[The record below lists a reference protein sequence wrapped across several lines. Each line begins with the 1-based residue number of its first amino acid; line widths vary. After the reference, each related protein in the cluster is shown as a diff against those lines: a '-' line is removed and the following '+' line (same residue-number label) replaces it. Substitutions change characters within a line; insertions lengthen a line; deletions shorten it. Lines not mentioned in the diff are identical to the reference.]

1 MTFFLNNFQVSAAK
15 KVIVP
20 HIPNAKKA
28 SSSSSSSSAEPKA
41 IESPADPQIRKC
53 YQEAGKLVD
62 QAVKFAVSKAVDS
75 ANIYEVCVAVD
86 AEMSR
91 LSSTVPN
98 AGIAFPCAI
107 SPNDIICHFSPT
119 SKDPEAQT
127 ASLKKGDLV
136 KIELGMHV
144 QNCPAFACVSFIVG
158 ASAAEE
164 EVKDKLIKA
173 AWKAAEATLKA
184 LKPGRD
190 CLSIT
195 DELANI
201 PGEFGVN
208 YTQGLMT
215 HVVGKN
221 NLAGDKGIVY
231 RPTADQ
237 RRAAEQHPTAVEAN
251 EVYLIDV
258 VVSSGVHAVARPTAV
273 RTSIFK
279 KSGNVQ
285 SLRLKTSR
293 QFLNDVSNRHGLMA
307 FSMREFDEI
316 DGRARIAL
324 KECLQAEVVHSYDV
338 IADLEE
344 SAFTA
349 RFAFT
354 AITNADGEAE
364 AITHPSCN

>member
-1 MTFFLNNFQVSAAK
+1 MEGA
-15 KVIVP
+15 
-20 HIPNAKKA
+20 
-28 SSSSSSSSAEPKA
+28 
-41 IESPADPQIRKC
+41 ADPQVRRN
-53 YQEAGKLVD
+53 YQDAGKLVD
-62 QAVKFAVSKAVDS
+62 QAMNFAINKAVAS
-75 ANIYEVCVAVD
+75 ASLYEVCVAVD
-86 AEMSR
+86 GEMTR
-91 LSSTVPN
+91 LASSVPN
-98 AGIAFPCAI
+98 SGIAFPCAI

-119 SKDPEAQT
+119 NKDPESKSAF
-127 ASLKKGDLV
+127 LKTGDLI

-144 QNCPAFACVSFIVG
+144 QNCPAFACQSFIIGGG
-158 ASAAEE
+158 AGEE
-164 EVKDKLIKA
+164 DVKTKLIKA
-173 AWKAAEATLKA
+173 AWKAAEATIKA

-201 PGEFGVN
+201 PGEFGAN

-215 HVVGKN
+215 HVISKN
-221 NLAGDKGIVY
+221 NLAGEKGIVY

-237 RRAAEQHPTAVEAN
+237 RRSAQDHPAAVEAN

-258 VVSSGVHAVARPTAV
+258 VVSSGTHAVARPTAI

-307 FSMREFDEI
+307 FSMREFDEV
-316 DGRARIAL
+316 DNRARIAL

-354 AITNADGEAE
+354 AITKADGEAE
-364 AITHPSCN
+364 VITNPKC

>member
-1 MTFFLNNFQVSAAK
+1 M
-15 KVIVP
+15 
-20 HIPNAKKA
+20 
-28 SSSSSSSSAEPKA
+28 
-41 IESPADPQIRKC
+41 
-53 YQEAGKLVD
+53 
-62 QAVKFAVSKAVDS
+62 SKAVAS
-75 ANIYEVCVAVD
+75 ASIYNICAAVD
-86 AEMSR
+86 AEMNR
-91 LSSTVPN
+91 LASSVQN

-119 SKDPEAQT
+119 SKDPEAET
-127 ASLKKGDLV
+127 AILKAGDLV

-144 QNCPAFACVSFIVG
+144 QNCPAFACQSFIVG
-158 ASAAEE
+158 DVVGDED
-164 EVKDKLIKA
+164 VKSKLIKA
-173 AWKAAEATLKA
+173 AWKAAEGTLKA

-215 HVVGKN
+215 HVISKN

-237 RRAAEQHPTAVEAN
+237 RKAAQERPAAVEAN

-258 VVSSGVHAVARPTAV
+258 VVSSGTHAVARPTAI

-324 KECLQAEVVHSYDV
+324 KECLQGEVVHSYDV

-344 SAFTA
+344 AAFTA

-354 AITNADGEAE
+354 AITRADGEAE
-364 AITHPSCN
+364 VITHPKC

>member
-1 MTFFLNNFQVSAAK
+1 M
-15 KVIVP
+15 
-20 HIPNAKKA
+20 
-28 SSSSSSSSAEPKA
+28 
-41 IESPADPQIRKC
+41 ESPADPQVRKH
-53 YQEAGKLVD
+53 YHEAGKLVD
-62 QAVKFAVSKAVDS
+62 QALKFAISKAVAS
-75 ANIYEVCVAVD
+75 ASIYQICMTVD
-86 AEMSR
+86 AEMNR
-91 LSSTVPN
+91 LASAVQNS
-98 AGIAFPCAI
+98 GIAFPCAI
-107 SPNDIICHFSPT
+107 SPNDLICHFSPT
-119 SKDPEAQT
+119 NKDPEAET
-127 ASLKKGDLV
+127 AILKSGDLV
-136 KIELGMHV
+136 KIELGIHV
-144 QNCPAFACVSFIVG
+144 QNCPAFVCHSFIVG
-158 ASAAEE
+158 GSAEE
-164 EVKDKLIKA
+164 EVKEKLMKA

-201 PGEFGVN
+201 PGDFGVN

-215 HVVGKN
+215 HVISKN

-237 RRAAEQHPTAVEAN
+237 RRAAQEHPTAVEAN

-258 VVSSGVHAVARPTAV
+258 VVSSGTHAVARPTAI

-279 KSGNVQ
+279 KSGNNQ

-293 QFLNDVSNRHGLMA
+293 QFLNDISNRHGLMA
-307 FSMREFDEI
+307 FSMREFDEA
-316 DGRARIAL
+316 DGRTRIAL

-354 AITNADGEAE
+354 AITKADGEAE
-364 AITHPSCN
+364 VITHPK